1 MGGRRE
7 YWVGLLRG
15 GEGVQKTWPF
25 RRVVS
30 YLVSVPRFLIV
41 DKNYSDRQG
50 YMIKTSEANS
60 QGVKMLVKEGEN
72 KVKTVVSNNS
82 NTCLVD
88 TRMLKLKKLKLCSFQ
103 S

>member
-1 MGGRRE
+1 MGVRRE

-60 QGVKMLVKEGEN
+60 QGVKMLVKKG
-72 KVKTVVSNNS
+72 
-82 NTCLVD
+82 
-88 TRMLKLKKLKLCSFQ
+88 
-103 S
+103 

>member
-1 MGGRRE
+1 M
-7 YWVGLLRG
+7 GLLRG